1 MNPTSASGL
10 LTGPNRP
17 IVLKRYPAT
26 GGLAVFLEYFWS
38 VHWHLSEGETFTS
51 VNIPFPCTHIVYEHT
66 ATGIFGQVR
75 GSFNKTLTG
84 EGFVLGARFKSGYFY
99 PYSGMPADK
108 LTDQQLDL
116 NELFPQS
123 SHEIDLRIHSE
134 NNVQFALTQMA
145 ELLSQRLPIH
155 VTPAL
160 AKAESVYS
168 LIKWVEENATVNRVA
183 DLCEYAE
190 LSERQLERLFK
201 TYVGLSPKWVI
212 RLFRLQQLANHVVS
226 SEPIDWADLAL
237 KLGYFDQAH
246 CVNDFKRFTG
256 KPPSSFR

>member
-1 MNPTSASGL
+1 
-10 LTGPNRP
+10 
-17 IVLKRYPAT
+17 
-26 GGLAVFLEYFWS
+26 
-38 VHWHLSEGETFTS
+38 
-51 VNIPFPCTHIVYEHT
+51 
-66 ATGIFGQVR
+66 
-75 GSFNKTLTG
+75 
-84 EGFVLGARFKSGYFY
+84 
-99 PYSGMPADK
+99 MPADK

-123 SHEIDLRIHSE
+123 SREIDFKIHSK

-155 VTPAL
+155 EAPAL
-160 AKAESVYS
+160 AKAKRIYS

-183 DLCEYAE
+183 DLCDYAE

-212 RLFRLQQLANHVVS
+212 RLFRLQQLADHVVS